1 MDNELEGTQQTHTT
15 IGPLRFAERLLN
27 GVCVTILTVMVMVT
41 TIDVI
46 GRYVFH
52 SPIHGA
58 YESNEFLL
66 AILIFSALPQVT
78 LHNQHLT
85 VSLLDGVLSKRA
97 KHLQRMIIS
106 LISGGG
112 LAILSYYL
120 WLHAI
125 QLADYGDRSN
135 ALDIPIAP
143 IAYII
148 SVLTGFAAVAALSQL
163 FAHHRQP

>member
-1 MDNELEGTQQTHTT
+1 MDNELEGMQVKHSPN
-15 IGPLRFAERLLN
+15 GPLRMAERLLN
-27 GVCVTILTVMVMVT
+27 GVCVIILTLMVMVT
-41 TIDVI
+41 TLDVL
-46 GRYVFH
+46 GRYIFH
-52 SPIHGA
+52 APIHGA

-66 AILIFSALPQVT
+66 AILIFSALPHVT

-85 VSLLDGVLSKRA
+85 VSLLDSVLSKRT
-97 KHLQRMIIS
+97 KQFQRMIIA

-120 WLHAI
+120 WLHAM

-143 IAYII
+143 VAYLI
-148 SVLTGFAAVAALSQL
+148 SVLTGLASLAALSQL
-163 FAHHRQP
+163 FTRHRQP